1 YDKLQRLSF
10 RFYQTNSSGS
20 IINRV
25 TGDVQSVRMFVDGV
39 VLQLFVLMMS
49 LAFYLTYMLSI
60 DVKLTLLC
68 LATTPILWTLAVT
81 FSKVMRPAYERNRTL
96 VDHLILTLTENVRG
110 AHVVKGFAMEDREIK
125 KFDDANRAVRDQQHW
140 IFWRSSLFAPT
151 VEMLSSLNMALL
163 LGYGGY
169 LVMTDKLP
177 LG

>member
-1 YDKLQRLSF
+1 MQADD
-10 RFYQTNSSGS
+10 T
-20 IINRV
+20 IN
-25 TGDVQSVRMFVDGV
+25 D
-39 VLQLFVLMMS
+39 
-49 LAFYLTYMLSI
+49 
-60 DVKLTLLC
+60 
-68 LATTPILWTLAVT
+68 
-81 FSKVMRPAYERNRTL
+81 RTL

-125 KFDDANRAVRDQQHW
+125 KFDDANQAVRDQQHW

-177 LG
+177 LGTGLIVFAGLLQQLSAQVSKVSAIVNSVQQSLTGARRVFQEDAE